1 MKQSDSFDCV
11 EYQRNARKKMLEEA
25 EYDLKMLSKN
35 IKNSM
40 KENDLYKFFMK
51 RKYDAEKLK
60 TS

>member
-1 MKQSDSFDCV
+1 MKQNDNFDCV

-25 EYDLKMLSKN
+25 DYDLKMLSKN